1 MKRDADVHR
10 EPKADPRAVAAA
22 AKRDFKRKLKENKK
36 KLKDAADKAPSLMTR
51 LKIDSAKD
59 KARVEALKRV
69 SQAVYGTTKADW
81 RTVIADSDIFDAD
94 DKRFLDLDDYD
105 EDDEFA

>member
-1 MKRDADVHR
+1 MAQSS
-10 EPKADPRAVAAA
+10 PPRHQESRSCGKGRHGAGRVQ
-22 AKRDFKRKLKENKK
+22 
-36 KLKDAADKAPSLMTR
+36 TR